1 MYLCAQNVCLVSWR
15 SEGSVHFFALELWM
29 IVSLCIVLWTKL
41 RAPVRAEMLP
51 THEPTLQSL
60 MFVFK
65 TRSHIAQARLK
76 LLFFRVSRVYSVGYR
91 REAGEGEGGEKRE
104 RAQKL
109 PLQERNG
116 KRK

>member
-1 MYLCAQNVCLVSWR
+1 
-15 SEGSVHFFALELWM
+15 M

-41 RAPVRAEMLP
+41 RAPVRAEVFP

-91 REAGEGEGGEKRE
+91 REAGGEKEERRE
-104 RAQKL
+104 RERKSYLFRRETEKESRHKL
-109 PLQERNG
+109 HPHVSVS
-116 KRK
+116 